1 MSRLLVLRRWLP
13 ALPWVLVAG
22 GVLLLV
28 LGWYGVSGEV
38 LTAKQLPYLVSGGL
52 GGIALIVL
60 AAALLTTQDVRRQL
74 DRLDRVE
81 QRVTTLYDLL
91 VEELVPAALDAAEVV
106 RVAGGSTYHRPTCP
120 LVAGK
125 ETAPLGAVDRLALT
139 PCDVCQ
145 PAAA

>member
-1 MSRLLVLRRWLP
+1 MKWLQP
-13 ALPWVLVAG
+13 ALPWVLAGG

-28 LGWYGVSGEV
+28 LGWYGVSGES
-38 LTAKQLPYLVSGGL
+38 LTAKQLPYLLSGGL
-52 GGIALIVL
+52 GGIALVVL
-60 AAALLTTQDVRRQL
+60 AGALLTTQDVRRQL

-81 QRVTTLYDLL
+81 QRVSTLYDLL
-91 VEELVPAALDAAEVV
+91 VEELVPAALDAADVV
-106 RVAGGSTYHRPTCP
+106 HVAGGSTYHRPTCP

-125 ETAPLGAVDRLALT
+125 DTAPLAAADRLALV

>member
-1 MSRLLVLRRWLP
+1 MKRLQP
-13 ALPWVLVAG
+13 ALSWALVGA

-28 LGWYGVSGEV
+28 LGWYGVSGES

-60 AAALLTTQDVRRQL
+60 AAALLTTQDVHRQL
-74 DRLDRVE
+74 ERLDRVE
-81 QRVTTLYDLL
+81 QRVGTLYDLL

-106 RVAGGSTYHRPTCP
+106 RVDGGQTYHRPTCP

-125 ETAPLGAVDRLALT
+125 QTAPLGAADRLALA
-139 PCDVCQ
+139 PCDVCG

>member
-1 MSRLLVLRRWLP
+1 MRTVMRRVQP
-13 ALPWVLVAG
+13 ALAWVLVG
-22 GVLLLV
+22 GGALLLL
-28 LGWYGVSGEV
+28 LGWYGVSGES

-81 QRVTTLYDLL
+81 QRVGTLYDLL
-91 VEELVPAALDAAEVV
+91 VEELVPAALDAADVV

-125 ETAPLGAVDRLALT
+125 ATSPLGPADRLALT
-139 PCDVCQ
+139 PCDVCE

>member
-1 MSRLLVLRRWLP
+1 MRRLQP
-13 ALPWVLVAG
+13 ALAWGLAG
-22 GVLLLV
+22 AGAALLV
-28 LGWYGVSGEV
+28 LGWYGVSGQS

-52 GGIALIVL
+52 GGIALVVL

-74 DRLDRVE
+74 ERLDRVE

-91 VEELVPAALDAAEVV
+91 VEELVPAATDAAEVV
-106 RVAGGSTYHRPTCP
+106 RVPGGSMYHRPTCP

-125 ETAPLGAVDRLALT
+125 ETSPLGPADRLAMT

>member
-1 MSRLLVLRRWLP
+1 VNRLRP
-13 ALPWVLVAG
+13 AAAWGLVAA

-28 LGWYGVSGEV
+28 LGWYGVSGES

-52 GGIALIVL
+52 GGVALLVL

-74 DRLDRVE
+74 ERLERVE
-81 QRVTTLYDLL
+81 AKVTTLYELL
-91 VEELVPAALDAAEVV
+91 VDELVPSALDAAGLVH
-106 RVAGGSTYHRPTCP
+106 VAGGSTYHRPTCP

-125 ETAPLGAVDRLALT
+125 EAAPLTAADRLALT
-139 PCDVCQ
+139 PCDVCS

>member
-1 MSRLLVLRRWLP
+1 MRRYQP
-13 ALPWVLVAG
+13 ALAWGLVGAG
-22 GVLLLV
+22 LLLLV
-28 LGWYGVSGEV
+28 LGWYGVSGES

-52 GGIALIVL
+52 GGVALVVL
-60 AAALLTTQDVRRQL
+60 AAALLMTQDAGRQL

-81 QRVTTLYDLL
+81 QRVTTLYELL
-91 VEELVPAALDAAEVV
+91 VEELVPAAIAEADVV

-125 ETAPLGAVDRLALT
+125 DTAPLEPADRLALRA
-139 PCDVCQ
+139 CDVCQ

>member
-1 MSRLLVLRRWLP
+1 MNRLRPAAAWSLVG
-13 ALPWVLVAG
+13 AG
-22 GVLLLV
+22 LLLLV
-28 LGWYGVSGEV
+28 LGWYGVSGES

-52 GGIALIVL
+52 GGVALLVL

-74 DRLDRVE
+74 ERLERVE
-81 QRVTTLYDLL
+81 AKVTTLYELL
-91 VEELVPAALDAAEVV
+91 VDELVPAALDAAGAV

-125 ETAPLGAVDRLALT
+125 ETAPLTAADRLALT
-139 PCDVCQ
+139 PCDVCS

>member
-1 MSRLLVLRRWLP
+1 MRRFGP
-13 ALPWVLVAG
+13 VVAWGLAGLG
-22 GVLLLV
+22 GLLLV
-28 LGWYGVSGEV
+28 LGWYGVSGES

-52 GGIALIVL
+52 GGIALVIL

-74 DRLDRVE
+74 DRLQTVE
-81 QRVTTLYDLL
+81 QRVTTLYELL
-91 VEELVPAALDAAEVV
+91 VEELVPKALDAADVV
-106 RVAGGSTYHRPTCP
+106 CVAGGSTYHRPTCP

-125 ETAPLGAVDRLALT
+125 ETAPPGAAERLALT

>member
-1 MSRLLVLRRWLP
+1 MKRFQP
-13 ALPWVLVAG
+13 ALAWGLVGG

-28 LGWYGVSGEV
+28 LGWYGVSGEA

-52 GGIALIVL
+52 GGVALVVL
-60 AAALLTTQDVRRQL
+60 AAALLMTQDARRQL

-91 VEELVPAALDAAEVV
+91 VEELVPAALADAKVV
-106 RVAGGSTYHRPTCP
+106 RVEGGSTYHRPTCP

-125 ETAPLGAVDRLALT
+125 ETAPLTAPDRLALT

>member
-1 MSRLLVLRRWLP
+1 VKRLQPVLAWGL
-13 ALPWVLVAG
+13 AAA

-28 LGWYGVSGEV
+28 LGWYGVSGQA

-52 GGIALIVL
+52 GGVALVVL
-60 AAALLTTQDVRRQL
+60 AAALLMTQDARRQL

-91 VEELVPAALDAAEVV
+91 VEELVPAALADAEVV
-106 RVAGGSTYHRPTCP
+106 RVDGGSTYHRPTCP

-125 ETAPLGAVDRLALT
+125 RTAALAPADRLALT
-139 PCDVCQ
+139 PCGVCQ

>member
-1 MSRLLVLRRWLP
+1 VKRLQP
-13 ALPWVLVAG
+13 ALSWALVGG

-28 LGWYGVSGEV
+28 LGWYGVSGES

-60 AAALLTTQDVRRQL
+60 AAALLTTQDVQRQL
-74 DRLDRVE
+74 ERLDRVE
-81 QRVTTLYDLL
+81 QRVGTLYDLL
-91 VEELVPAALDAAEVV
+91 VEELVPAALDGADVV
-106 RVAGGSTYHRPTCP
+106 RVTGGTTYHRPTCP

-125 ETAPLGAVDRLALT
+125 ETAPLGPADRLAVA
-139 PCDVCQ
+139 PCDVCG

>member
-1 MSRLLVLRRWLP
+1 MRRFQP
-13 ALPWVLVAG
+13 ALSWGLVAAG
-22 GVLLLV
+22 ALLLV
-28 LGWYGVSGEV
+28 LGWYGVSGEA

-60 AAALLTTQDVRRQL
+60 AAALLTTQDVHRQL
-74 DRLDRVE
+74 ERLDRVE

-91 VEELVPAALDAAEVV
+91 VEELVPAALEAADVV

-125 ETAPLGAVDRLALT
+125 DTAPLGPADRLALS

>member
-1 MSRLLVLRRWLP
+1 MRRFQP
-13 ALPWVLVAG
+13 ALAWGLVGA

-28 LGWYGVSGEV
+28 LGWYGVSGES

-52 GGIALIVL
+52 GGVALVVL
-60 AAALLTTQDVRRQL
+60 AAALLMTQDAGRQL

-81 QRVTTLYDLL
+81 QRVTTLYELL
-91 VEELVPAALDAAEVV
+91 VEELVPAALKDAELV
-106 RVAGGSTYHRPTCP
+106 RVTGGTTYHRPTCP
-120 LVAGK
+120 LVSGK
-125 ETAPLGAVDRLALT
+125 ETAPLGPADRLALQ

>member
-1 MSRLLVLRRWLP
+1 MSRFQP
-13 ALPWVLVAG
+13 ALAWGLVGA

-28 LGWYGVSGEV
+28 LGWYGVSGES

-52 GGIALIVL
+52 GGVALVVL
-60 AAALLTTQDVRRQL
+60 AAALLMTQDARRQL

-81 QRVTTLYDLL
+81 QRVSTLYDLL
-91 VEELVPAALDAAEVV
+91 VDELVPAALADAEVV

-120 LVAGK
+120 LAAGK
-125 ETAPLGAVDRLALT
+125 ETVPVGPADRAGLS
-139 PCDVCQ
+139 PCTVCE

>member
-1 MSRLLVLRRWLP
+1 MKRLQP
-13 ALPWVLVAG
+13 ALAWGLVG
-22 GVLLLV
+22 LGVLLLV
-28 LGWYGVSGEV
+28 LGWYGVSGEA

-52 GGIALIVL
+52 GGVALIVL
-60 AAALLTTQDVRRQL
+60 AAALLMTQDARRQL

-91 VEELVPAALDAAEVV
+91 VEELVPAALADADVV
-106 RVAGGSTYHRPTCP
+106 RVEGGSTYHRPTCP
-120 LVAGK
+120 LVVGK
-125 ETAPLGAVDRLALT
+125 ETAPLAASDRLALT